1 MISQATGVPV
11 GGRYMAPMG
20 PAAGAAGGASFRSGG
35 AAHAARGSRCC
46 GRIGI
51 MSTPCIHDQD
61 ADHNVDLEKD
71 GLTGMSRLH
80 DAGDKRGYAF
90 LVACMLQALCPVVAR
105 GQPRPLGALEEIMR
119 DTVAEPGSTLTRG
132 PSFGPCRGRRFE
144 VWFGHLIRTMRD
156 AAELEE
162 HGVNDQ
168 GGHGVR

>member
-11 GGRYMAPMG
+11 GGRYTAPVG
-20 PAAGAAGGASFRSGG
+20 PAAGAAGGASFRPGG
-35 AAHAARGSRCC
+35 PAHAARGSR
-46 GRIGI
+46 RTIGI

-61 ADHNVDLEKD
+61 ADQNVDLEKD
-71 GLTGMSRLH
+71 GVTGMSQLYVP
-80 DAGDKRGYAF
+80 AGDNRGYAF
-90 LVACMLQALCPVVAR
+90 LAACMLQALCPVVAR